1 MIEEYLERIRKHDRN
16 LGAFIDVY
24 EEDARKAASASDMAR
39 SSGHIIG
46 PLHGIPVAVKDVIDI
61 EGKITT
67 GGSMVW
73 KDRRS
78 SLTATL
84 VRRMV
89 EAGMIVLGKTHTVE
103 FAMGSFGTNKH
114 MGSPKNPW
122 DLEEHRA
129 TGGSSAGTAS
139 AVAAGLTPW
148 GIGTDTGGSVRI
160 PSAWCGLTGLKNSVG
175 RISTHGILP
184 LSHTLDTPGPM
195 CRSVQDAAI
204 LYRVLAGPDEQ
215 DLRTLIHPVEDP
227 FPELKKGISGF
238 KLVRVPDSELE
249 NVDSENLEAYDSGP
263 GNCLI
268 DEWIRKNS
276 NKNFDLGGSIA
287 KSGKINQLILN
298 QIIDNF
304 KIESYEKSLDIK
316 DFDISF
322 ARGLSLED
330 GCATI
335 TNFTA
340 YLIAKGIEHSNLNGT
355 KPIKY
360 LVCGG
365 GRKNSFLIQNIKD
378 YLSNNKNI
386 SLDTIDKYSYD
397 GDYVE
402 SQAFGYLAIRSF
414 LNLPISFP
422 KTTGCKTP
430 TVGGKLVKNF

>member
-1 MIEEYLERIRKHDRN
+1 MKNKLYTAIGLMSGTSMDGVDASLIRSNGIDEFTNILDKYYEYDDSLHQELIDLRN
-16 LGAFIDVY
+16 LI
-24 EEDARKAASASDMAR
+24 
-39 SSGHIIG
+39 
-46 PLHGIPVAVKDVIDI
+46 
-61 EGKITT
+61 
-67 GGSMVW
+67 
-73 KDRRS
+73 
-78 SLTATL
+78 L
-84 VRRMV
+84 V
-89 EAGMIVLGKTHTVE
+89 
-103 FAMGSFGTNKH
+103 
-114 MGSPKNPW
+114 
-122 DLEEHRA
+122 
-129 TGGSSAGTAS
+129 
-139 AVAAGLTPW
+139 
-148 GIGTDTGGSVRI
+148 
-160 PSAWCGLTGLKNSVG
+160 
-175 RISTHGILP
+175 
-184 LSHTLDTPGPM
+184 
-195 CRSVQDAAI
+195 
-204 LYRVLAGPDEQ
+204 DE
-215 DLRTLIHPVEDP
+215 DLRKYSNRL
-227 FPELKKGISGF
+227 
-238 KLVRVPDSELE
+238 SELE
-249 NVDSENLEAYDSGP
+249 REITIFHSKVVNEISLKYNDEIDFIGFHGQTIFHNPEKKITKQLGEGNLLSQLVNKRVIYDFRQKDLKNNGQGAPLTPIFHHLLSQNINKKYKIEFPVCFINIGGISNITKISKKNEAVEENLEAFDLGP

>member
-1 MIEEYLERIRKHDRN
+1 MKNKLYTAIGLMSGTSMDGVDASLIRSNGIDEFTNILDKYYEYDDNLHQGLIDLRN
-16 LGAFIDVY
+16 LI
-24 EEDARKAASASDMAR
+24 
-39 SSGHIIG
+39 
-46 PLHGIPVAVKDVIDI
+46 
-61 EGKITT
+61 
-67 GGSMVW
+67 
-73 KDRRS
+73 
-78 SLTATL
+78 L
-84 VRRMV
+84 V
-89 EAGMIVLGKTHTVE
+89 
-103 FAMGSFGTNKH
+103 
-114 MGSPKNPW
+114 
-122 DLEEHRA
+122 
-129 TGGSSAGTAS
+129 
-139 AVAAGLTPW
+139 
-148 GIGTDTGGSVRI
+148 
-160 PSAWCGLTGLKNSVG
+160 
-175 RISTHGILP
+175 
-184 LSHTLDTPGPM
+184 
-195 CRSVQDAAI
+195 
-204 LYRVLAGPDEQ
+204 DE
-215 DLRTLIHPVEDP
+215 DLRKYSNRL
-227 FPELKKGISGF
+227 
-238 KLVRVPDSELE
+238 SELE
-249 NVDSENLEAYDSGP
+249 REITIFHSKVVNEISLKYNDEIDFIGFHGQTIFHNPEKKITKQLGEGNLLSQLVNKRVIYDFRQKDLKNNGQGAPLTPIFHHLLSQNINKKYKIEFPVCFINIGGISNITKISKKNEAVEENLEAFDSGP

-340 YLIAKGIEHSNLNGT
+340 YLIAKGIEYSNLNGT